1 MGYRIFYSYQSDI
14 DKKLNLKFI
23 REAINEAISQ
33 IEDYDIEPL
42 IEGFYGVG
50 GNPPLA
56 DKMLQQSQSSD
67 IFIGDVTFTSSKVW
81 HNPIDITEDEKSIL
95 IEIPKGDLKPSP
107 NPNVLIE
114 TGYSWALKSYERT
127 ILVMNTSFGP
137 PENLPV
143 DMGDKRH
150 PITYN
155 LSTERYNKAAKQ
167 KKEFEALSVALHDA
181 ILTVINSDADYQ
193 RKRWAPMLLHKNWF
207 QRDFGTIYR
216 PTNNAKEII
225 RKLRVALENS
235 DIPQRIV
242 GPKNSGKTRLV
253 YEMYKA
259 IDESLPIHENLAN
272 LIYYDLK
279 GERFSDT
286 VRIKF
291 QDLKNSF
298 QRKILVLD
306 NCPIDIHKEV
316 FNEFP
321 IDGKISLLSIG
332 DNEDGEGASF
342 FIDKDF
348 AQETIEK
355 ISNEIGNPRNTNF
368 IVDSSKGN
376 LREAIAM
383 IGKIP
388 EGEVGLSEIYQTKW
402 QQILGTELYS
412 KKTLR
417 VLEELSLFTH
427 VGFSER
433 FEKQSDILLYNTQ
446 VEAKEELNEIIIQ
459 LSETGIVKI
468 TGDFVILEAFVEELA
483 FKRLERLAKEDL
495 NEYFKL
501 ITNCRLSKQF
511 SNRLVELNKLKG
523 THSLIEV
530 LAQEGGL
537 LTQYEFINSDQG
549 ARILMSLAEIEP
561 KKVLQIIDTAI
572 GSKNYDQLKEVE
584 DGRRYIVWSLER
596 LVYREE
602 TFEGAANLLFKLS
615 VAENENIVNNAT
627 SQFCQLFQLFLP
639 ATTVSL
645 AIRLELLN
653 KLITD
658 ATDPER
664 KVIISALDRA
674 LMVRGF
680 TRMGGADKQAG
691 ETFVDY
697 QPKTNEEILDYWKT
711 VIEMLESLDEYDI
724 LVNKFNAQI
733 HEGNSSEIL
742 NAIVRKL
749 DKDGTIDKDL
759 RQQFEY
765 LTNDKRE
772 VAPGIIGK
780 IKELLEKYSENTVK
794 EKLEYRIALAPYSSY
809 KTKDGK
815 LVNRSEEKAEELAKE
830 LIDTKTDDWLND
842 IDILLANE
850 QRLSFGFGK
859 NIAKLKPDYQVLID
873 KSIEKLSLVAFEEQN
888 NSFVEGY
895 LSGIDNQE
903 FKRNAINLYLANAE
917 IAYHAIR
924 MTRFLEVELSDLE
937 KLYALITANPKY
949 VVALQYLQLNN
960 LPDEDLIS
968 FINWLKEIEPYG
980 WWTSIDI
987 CQFNLEKKEELSAPI
1002 LALIRDLLMKEDI
1015 LKGDGS
1021 HTPFSMLQYV
1031 DLFKKYEKNNL
1042 DDDLAEFLAKEIITV
1057 SKEISINH
1065 EYHFK
1070 DILDILFEKKWDKTW
1085 NIIGANILKSDYYGW
1100 YNLKGLL
1107 KKYKAFDQD
1116 KLLSWM
1122 DEHPDEA
1129 PQKVISFIE
1138 LIVKDGDTDK
1148 WTPIVLEMF
1157 NRYSSNESFLSIL
1170 SSDLHSYSWSGSL
1183 VPLLESRKSL
1193 VELLLTHEKP
1203 EIQNFAKTN
1212 VAYFEDSIKREK
1224 RSDQNDG
1231 LDY

>member
-1 MGYRIFYSYQSDI
+1 MGYNIFYSYQSDI

-23 REAINEAISQ
+23 RAAINDAIEK

-56 DKMLQQSQSSD
+56 DKMLQQSQMSD

-81 HNPIDITEDEKSIL
+81 HKPLSLVENDKSFSL
-95 IEIPKGDLKPSP
+95 EIPKGDLKPSP

-127 ILVMNTSFGP
+127 ILVMNTAFGS

-155 LSTERYNKAAKQ
+155 LSLERYDKEAKQ
-167 KKEFEALSVALHDA
+167 KKEFEALSNALHDA
-181 ILTVINSDADYQ
+181 ILTVINSDAEYQ
-193 RKRWAPMLLHKNWF
+193 RKRWTPMLLHKNWI
-207 QRDFGTIYR
+207 QRDFGTVYR
-216 PTNNAKEII
+216 PTTSTIEII
-225 RKLRVALENS
+225 RKLRIVLENPEN
-235 DIPQRIV
+235 PQRIV

-253 YEMYKA
+253 YELYKA
-259 IDESLPIHENLAN
+259 IGDSLPIHENLAN

-316 FNEFP
+316 FNELP

-332 DNEDGEGASF
+332 DNEDGQGASF

-388 EGEVGLSEIYQTKW
+388 EGEVGLSENYQTKW

-412 KKTLR
+412 EKIIR

-427 VGFSER
+427 IGFTER
-433 FEKQSDILLYNTQ
+433 FEKQSDVLLNNTQ
-446 VEAKEELNEIIIQ
+446 VGSKEELDGIILQ

-468 TGDFVILEAFVEELA
+468 TGDFVILEAFIEELA
-483 FKRLERLAKEDL
+483 FKRLERLAEENL

-501 ITNCRLSKQF
+501 IANCRLSKQF

-530 LAQEGGL
+530 LSQEGGL

-561 KKVLQIIDTAI
+561 VKVLQIIETAI
-572 GSKNYDQLKEVE
+572 GSKNYDELKEVE

-615 VAENENIVNNAT
+615 VAENENIGNNAT

-639 ATTVSL
+639 ATTTSL
-645 AIRLELLN
+645 DVRLYLLKN
-653 KLITD
+653 LIPD

-664 KVIISALDRA
+664 KVIVGALDRA

-691 ETFVDY
+691 ETLVDY
-697 QPKTNEEILDYWKT
+697 QPKSNDEILNYWKT
-711 VIEMLESLDEYDI
+711 IIEMLESLGEYDI

-733 HEGNSSEIL
+733 HEGNGSAIL
-742 NAIVRKL
+742 NAIERKL
-749 DKDGTIDKDL
+749 EKDGAIDKDL

-765 LTNDKRE
+765 LINDKRE
-772 VAPGIIGK
+772 VAPGIIDK

-794 EKLEYRIALAPYSSY
+794 EKLEYGVALAPYSAY
-809 KTKDGK
+809 KTKEGK
-815 LVNRSEEKAEELAKE
+815 MVNRSEEKAEELAKE
-830 LIDTKTDDWLND
+830 LITSGTDDWLND
-842 IDILLANE
+842 IDVLLTNE
-850 QRLSFGFGK
+850 QRLTFGFGQ
-859 NIAKLKPDYQVLID
+859 NIAKLKQDYQVLVDIAID
-873 KSIEKLSLVAFEEQN
+873 KLSQVVFEEQN

-895 LSGIDNQE
+895 LSGVDNQE
-903 FKRNAINLYLANAE
+903 FKRKVIDLYLAKDE
-917 IAYHAIR
+917 TAYHAIR

-937 KLYALITANPKY
+937 KLYDLISTNPRY
-949 VVALQYLQLNN
+949 VVALQYLKLNN
-960 LPDEDLIS
+960 LLDEELIS
-968 FINWLKEIEPYG
+968 FVNWLKEIEPFG
-980 WWTSIDI
+980 WWASIDI

-1002 LALIRDLLMKEDI
+1002 LELIRSLLMKTDI

-1031 DLFKKYEKNNL
+1031 DLFKKYEKDNL
-1042 DDDLAEFLAKEIITV
+1042 DDELAQFLANEIITV

-1070 DILDILFEKKWDKTW
+1070 DILDILFEKKWQKTW
-1085 NIIGANILKSDYYGW
+1085 EVIGSNILKSDYYGW

-1107 KKYKAFDQD
+1107 KKYKVFDQD
-1116 KLLSWM
+1116 NLLSWM
-1122 DEHPDEA
+1122 DQHPDEA

-1138 LIVKDGDTDK
+1138 LVVKDGDNDK
-1148 WTPIVLEMF
+1148 WAPIVLEMF
-1157 NRYSSNESFLSIL
+1157 KRYSSNENFLSVL

-1193 VELLLTHEKP
+1193 VEQLLTHEKS

-1212 VAYFEDSIKREK
+1212 VAYFEDTIKREK
-1224 RSDQNDG
+1224 RSDQNYG
-1231 LDY
+1231 LDF